1 MASLLTTLT
10 SLAAAGAMMLSG
22 SVESAA
28 PQNDIDG
35 TLFLVNRQWRV
46 SDDYVP
52 SLRMTEVPG
61 QVRRLQPE
69 ASLALEKMYA
79 AAKEELGVTLTSVSG
94 YRSYAKQ
101 QAIYKNKLS
110 NVGGS
115 KARADEYVARPGAS
129 EHQLGFAM
137 DVGQKNSK
145 AGLTASFAK
154 TKGGQWLAE
163 NCYRFGFILRYQ
175 EGWEDVTGY
184 NYEPWHVRYVGEE
197 WSMKIKEAG
206 VPFETFLLNLREE
219 ILLDLVEKE

>member
-22 SVESAA
+22 AVESAA

-61 QVRRLQPE
+61 QVKRLRPE
-69 ASLALEKMYA
+69 ASLALERMYA

-154 TKGGQWLAE
+154 TKGGKWLAE

-175 EGWEDVTGY
+175 EGWEDITGY